1 MCIQKITYS
10 ITFLFLSLS
19 GFYSQSFS
27 VKVDENHTAVFSI
40 YNEPFAATDSV
51 QLINEQNNGN
61 KYFTDQTPYFLIS
74 LNQQFFSNKEIQ
86 AISIDYNGKQFSFE
100 GNAQIIATGLPPG
113 KQEIKITATNST
125 METVG
130 LARLKFT
137 TISFTPLFKNDAIA
151 IGFLLLL
158 LALIFY
164 TSKLISFN
172 L

>member
-40 YNEPFAATDSV
+40 YNEPFAAIDSV

-74 LNQQFFSNKEIQ
+74 LILLFILINNKI
-86 AISIDYNGKQFSFE
+86 
-100 GNAQIIATGLPPG
+100 
-113 KQEIKITATNST
+113 
-125 METVG
+125 ET
-130 LARLKFT
+130 FQ
-137 TISFTPLFKNDAIA
+137 D
-151 IGFLLLL
+151 
-158 LALIFY
+158 
-164 TSKLISFN
+164 TSYLMLVIRKY
-172 L
+172 